1 MLILRVRG
9 NPRHSLRCSDSYG
22 EMKTIVI
29 CGATATG
36 KSDLAVSLAK
46 EIGAEIV
53 NADSMQIYKGMDIGT
68 AKLSPDERDG
78 ISHHLLDVLHV
89 GQDATVAWYQDLARA
104 AVTDI
109 HSRGKDAIIVG
120 GTGLYIKS
128 ILDDLNFPDTDAAI
142 RQKLTEE
149 AKEFGIVQLF
159 QRLEQLDPAAAA
171 AIDRQNER
179 RVIRALE
186 VIEITGQPFT
196 ANLPRA
202 DSSLYPDALQ
212 FGLVM
217 DRAELGVRVEARVD
231 QMWQKGFVA
240 EVDRL
245 IEEGI
250 TRATTARRALGYA
263 QIIAMRNG
271 EITEDVAIEET
282 KRATRQYV
290 RRQETWFS
298 RDARINW
305 ISPVQPR
312 LETVLNKI
320 NSPSS

>member
-1 MLILRVRG
+1 
-9 NPRHSLRCSDSYG
+9 
-22 EMKTIVI
+22 MKTIVI

-36 KSDLAVSLAK
+36 KSDLAVSLAQ
-46 EIGAEIV
+46 EIGGEII

-68 AKLSPDERDG
+68 AKLNVSERAG
-78 ISHHLLDVLHV
+78 IAHHLLDVLYV
-89 GQDATVAWYQDLARA
+89 TEDATVAWYQDLART

-128 ILDDLNFPDTDAAI
+128 ILDDLNFPDTDAAV

-159 QRLEQLDPAAAA
+159 ARLERLDPAAAA

-186 VIEITGQPFT
+186 VIEITGKPFT
-196 ANLPRA
+196 ANLPRE
-202 DSSLYPDALQ
+202 DSSLYPDAIQ

-217 DRAELGVRVEARVD
+217 DREALGARVEDRID
-231 QMWQKGFVA
+231 QMWQMGFVA

-245 IEEGI
+245 IENGI
-250 TRATTARRALGYA
+250 MQATTARRALGYA
-263 QIIAMRNG
+263 QIISMRNG
-271 EITEDVAIEET
+271 EITEAVAIEET

-320 NSPSS
+320 NSTST